1 MQIEI
6 EDIAKEF
13 GTTTALKPVGLV
25 IPSGALVALLGPS
38 GSGKTTL
45 LRILGGLEFP
55 DQGRILFGGRMR
67 PTSRCRS
74 GGPGSCSST
83 MRCSGT

>member
-13 GTTTALKPVGLV
+13 GTTTALRPVSLV

-38 GSGKTTL
+38 GSG
-45 LRILGGLEFP
+45 
-55 DQGRILFGGRMR
+55 
-67 PTSRCRS
+67 
-74 GGPGSCSST
+74 
-83 MRCSGT
+83 